1 MRVSYTTSL
10 VVSLL
15 AVPITGLANR
25 GSASRRAW
33 LQQTAA
39 GLTSLAVAAPAVAAN
54 PDCFTDCQRECL
66 VLAPKDTLYC
76 RETCRDYCEQPD
88 RAGA

>member
-1 MRVSYTTSL
+1 
-10 VVSLL
+10 
-15 AVPITGLANR
+15 
-25 GSASRRAW
+25 
-33 LQQTAA
+33 
-39 GLTSLAVAAPAVAAN
+39 LTSLAVAAPAVAAN